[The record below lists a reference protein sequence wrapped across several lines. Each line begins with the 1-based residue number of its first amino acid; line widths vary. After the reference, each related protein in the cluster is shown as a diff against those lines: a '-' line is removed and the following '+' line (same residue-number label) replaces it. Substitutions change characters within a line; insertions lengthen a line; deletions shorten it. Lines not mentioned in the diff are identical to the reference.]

1 MSLLTK
7 IRCGLVLALPLTA
20 ISLFSALGAQEPR
33 RDQNKNNAPAAR
45 PSQERPGEFDKNR
58 RDGGK
63 GPMPDNRNSGPNNGP
78 RDWGKGPM
86 PAMGG
91 KGFVN
96 PNMTP
101 PRPDKELEAW
111 IKILAEK
118 MTDRNDNI
126 RNSARRALVSVGPD
140 AMFSLKEMTESKDAA
155 TAVAA
160 RNIMMEIGRS
170 SMQQNM
176 MMQRGGMPFGGP
188 QGMPGMGG
196 WGKINPQDMN
206 RKAGPSRDGDKGNR
220 PEAGKPEG
228 DRKANPPREGDRGA
242 RPEAGKPEAGR
253 PEGER
258 KAGPANPP
266 RDGDKRPEAGRPE
279 GERKAGPANPPR
291 EGDKRPE
298 AGKPEGDRKANPPRE
313 GDRRGPGVGPEA
325 RERMLNDLNLSKDV
339 RAKVEG
345 IINTQQE
352 KIKDVIAKGR
362 EANGDR
368 EKIMAEVRELQQN
381 MAKSLKEAMGE
392 EKFKAFMKNAP
403 MLFNRGAGP
412 DGSQPGKGAPRQK
425 Q

>member
-1 MSLLTK
+1 MSSYTK
-7 IRCGLVLALPLTA
+7 ICCGLVLVLPLTA
-20 ISLFSALGAQEPR
+20 LSFFGVLGAQEPK
-33 RDQNKNNAPAAR
+33 RDQSKNNSPA
-45 PSQERPGEFDKNR
+45 ERPGQDRPGVPGAN
-58 RDGGK
+58 
-63 GPMPDNRNSGPNNGP
+63 NNGP
-78 RDWGKGPM
+78 RDFNKGPI
-86 PAMGG
+86 PGMGG
-91 KGFVN
+91 KGFIN

-118 MTDRNDNI
+118 MTDRNDDI
-126 RNSARRALVSVGPD
+126 RNSARRALVSVGPA

-160 RNIMMEIGRS
+160 RNVMMEIGRS
-170 SMQQNM
+170 TMQKNM

-196 WGKINPQDMN
+196 WGKMNPQDMN
-206 RKAGPSRDGDKGNR
+206 RKAGPGG
-220 PEAGKPEG
+220 
-228 DRKANPPREGDRGA
+228 PPREGDRGA
-242 RPEAGKPEAGR
+242 RPEAGKPETGR

-258 KAGPANPP
+258 KAGP
-266 RDGDKRPEAGRPE
+266 
-279 GERKAGPANPPR
+279 
-291 EGDKRPE
+291 
-298 AGKPEGDRKANPPRE
+298 ANPPRE

-339 RAKVEG
+339 RAKVES
-345 IINTQQE
+345 IMNTQQE

-381 MAKSLKEAMGE
+381 MAMSLKEAMGE

-403 MLFNRGAGP
+403 MFNRGVNPQGRDA
-412 DGSQPGKGAPRQK
+412 SR
-425 Q
+425 

>member
-1 MSLLTK
+1 MSSYTK
-7 IRCGLVLALPLTA
+7 ICCGLVLVLPLTA
-20 ISLFSALGAQEPR
+20 LSLFGVLGAQEPK
-33 RDQNKNNAPAAR
+33 RDQSKNNSPA
-45 PSQERPGEFDKNR
+45 ERPGQDR
-58 RDGGK
+58 
-63 GPMPDNRNSGPNNGP
+63 SGVPGANNNGP
-78 RDWGKGPM
+78 RDFNKGPM
-86 PAMGG
+86 PGMGG
-91 KGFVN
+91 KGFIN

-118 MTDRNDNI
+118 MTDRNDDI
-126 RNSARRALVSVGPD
+126 RNSARRALVSVGPA

-160 RNIMMEIGRS
+160 RNVMMEIGRS
-170 SMQQNM
+170 TMQKNM

-196 WGKINPQDMN
+196 WGKMSPQDMN
-206 RKAGPSRDGDKGNR
+206 RKAGPGGPPREGDRGAR
-220 PEAGKPEG
+220 PEAGKPETGRPEGERKAGPDNPPREGDKRPEAGRPEG
-228 DRKANPPREGDRGA
+228 DRKANPPREGDR

-266 RDGDKRPEAGRPE
+266 REGDRGARPEAG
-279 GERKAGPANPPR
+279 
-291 EGDKRPE
+291 PE
-298 AGKPEGDRKANPPRE
+298 AK
-313 GDRRGPGVGPEA
+313 
-325 RERMLNDLNLSKDV
+325 ERIFNELNLSKDV
-339 RAKVEG
+339 RAKVES

-403 MLFNRGAGP
+403 MLFNRGVSPQGRDA
-412 DGSQPGKGAPRQK
+412 SR
-425 Q
+425 

>member
-1 MSLLTK
+1 MSSYTK
-7 IRCGLVLALPLTA
+7 ICCGLVLVLPLTA
-20 ISLFSALGAQEPR
+20 LSLFGVLGAQEPK
-33 RDQNKNNAPAAR
+33 RDQSKNNSPA
-45 PSQERPGEFDKNR
+45 ERPGQDR
-58 RDGGK
+58 
-63 GPMPDNRNSGPNNGP
+63 SGVPGANNNGP
-78 RDWGKGPM
+78 RDFNKGPM
-86 PAMGG
+86 PGMGG
-91 KGFVN
+91 KGFIN

-118 MTDRNDNI
+118 MTDRNDDI
-126 RNSARRALVSVGPD
+126 RNSARRALVSVGPA

-160 RNIMMEIGRS
+160 RNVMMEIGRS
-170 SMQQNM
+170 TMQKNM
-176 MMQRGGMPFGGP
+176 MMQRGSMPFGGP

-196 WGKINPQDMN
+196 WGKMNPQDMN
-206 RKAGPSRDGDKGNR
+206 RKAGPGG
-220 PEAGKPEG
+220 
-228 DRKANPPREGDRGA
+228 PPREGDRGA
-242 RPEAGKPEAGR
+242 RPEAGKPEG
-253 PEGER
+253 
-258 KAGPANPP
+258 
-266 RDGDKRPEAGRPE
+266 GRPE

-298 AGKPEGDRKANPPRE
+298 AGRPEGDRKANPPRE
-313 GDRRGPGVGPEA
+313 GDKRPEAGKPEGERKAGPANPPREGDRGARPQAGPEA
-325 RERMLNDLNLSKDV
+325 KERILNELNLSKDV

-381 MAKSLKEAMGE
+381 MAMSLKEAMGE

-403 MLFNRGAGP
+403 MFNRGVNPQGRDA
-412 DGSQPGKGAPRQK
+412 SR
-425 Q
+425 

>member
-140 AMFSLKEMTESKDAA
+140 AMFSLKEMTQSKDAA

-160 RNIMMEIGRS
+160 RNVMMEIGRS

-176 MMQRGGMPFGGP
+176 MMQKGGMPFAAP
-188 QGMPGMGG
+188 KGMPGMGG
-196 WGKINPQDMN
+196 WGKMNPQDMN
-206 RKAGPSRDGDKGNR
+206 RKAGPGGPPREGDQGNRPGVGKREGDKNKRPEGRPDGDQIVGPEADRPKGDPKARPETGKPDGDRKSGPGAGPSRDGDKGKR
-220 PEAGKPEG
+220 PDG
-228 DRKANPPREGDRGA
+228 DRKGGS
-242 RPEAGKPEAGR
+242 GR
-253 PEGER
+253 P
-258 KAGPANPP
+258 P
-266 RDGDKRPEAGRPE
+266 
-279 GERKAGPANPPR
+279 
-291 EGDKRPE
+291 
-298 AGKPEGDRKANPPRE
+298 
-313 GDRRGPGVGPEA
+313 
-325 RERMLNDLNLSKDV
+325 
-339 RAKVEG
+339 
-345 IINTQQE
+345 
-352 KIKDVIAKGR
+352 
-362 EANGDR
+362 
-368 EKIMAEVRELQQN
+368 QN
-381 MAKSLKEAMGE
+381 
-392 EKFKAFMKNAP
+392 
-403 MLFNRGAGP
+403 
-412 DGSQPGKGAPRQK
+412 
-425 Q
+425 

>member
-1 MSLLTK
+1 MSSYTK
-7 IRCGLVLALPLTA
+7 ICCGLVLVLPLTA
-20 ISLFSALGAQEPR
+20 LSLFGVLGAQEPK
-33 RDQNKNNAPAAR
+33 RDQSKNNSPA
-45 PSQERPGEFDKNR
+45 ERPGQDR
-58 RDGGK
+58 
-63 GPMPDNRNSGPNNGP
+63 SGVPGANNNGP
-78 RDWGKGPM
+78 RDFNKGPM
-86 PAMGG
+86 PGMGG
-91 KGFVN
+91 KGFIN

-118 MTDRNDNI
+118 MTDRNDDI
-126 RNSARRALVSVGPD
+126 RNSARRALVSVGPA

-160 RNIMMEIGRS
+160 RNVMMEIGRS
-170 SMQQNM
+170 TMQKNM

-196 WGKINPQDMN
+196 WGKMNPQDMN
-206 RKAGPSRDGDKGNR
+206 RKAGPGG
-220 PEAGKPEG
+220 
-228 DRKANPPREGDRGA
+228 PPREGDRGA
-242 RPEAGKPEAGR
+242 RPEAGKPET
-253 PEGER
+253 
-258 KAGPANPP
+258 
-266 RDGDKRPEAGRPE
+266 GRPE

-298 AGKPEGDRKANPPRE
+298 AGRPEGDRKANPPRE
-313 GDRRGPGVGPEA
+313 GDKRPEAGKPEGERKANPSREGDRGARPQAGPEA
-325 RERMLNDLNLSKDV
+325 KERILNELNLSKDV

-403 MLFNRGAGP
+403 MLFNRGVSPQGRDA
-412 DGSQPGKGAPRQK
+412 SR
-425 Q
+425 

>member
-140 AMFSLKEMTESKDAA
+140 AMFSLKEMTQSKDAA

-160 RNIMMEIGRS
+160 RNVMMEIGRS

-196 WGKINPQDMN
+196 WGKMNPQDMN

-228 DRKANPPREGDRGA
+228 DRKANPPR
-242 RPEAGKPEAGR
+242 
-253 PEGER
+253 
-258 KAGPANPP
+258 
-266 RDGDKRPEAGRPE
+266 DGDNRPDAGRPE

-291 EGDKRPE
+291 EGD
-298 AGKPEGDRKANPPRE
+298 
-313 GDRRGPGVGPEA
+313 
-325 RERMLNDLNLSKDV
+325 
-339 RAKVEG
+339 
-345 IINTQQE
+345 
-352 KIKDVIAKGR
+352 
-362 EANGDR
+362 
-368 EKIMAEVRELQQN
+368 
-381 MAKSLKEAMGE
+381 
-392 EKFKAFMKNAP
+392 
-403 MLFNRGAGP
+403 
-412 DGSQPGKGAPRQK
+412 
-425 Q
+425 

>member
-1 MSLLTK
+1 MSSYTK
-7 IRCGLVLALPLTA
+7 ICCGLVLVLPLTA
-20 ISLFSALGAQEPR
+20 LSLFGVLGAQEPK
-33 RDQNKNNAPAAR
+33 RDQSKNNSPA
-45 PSQERPGEFDKNR
+45 ERPGQDR
-58 RDGGK
+58 
-63 GPMPDNRNSGPNNGP
+63 SGVPGANNNGP
-78 RDWGKGPM
+78 RDFNKGPM
-86 PAMGG
+86 PGMGG
-91 KGFVN
+91 KGFIN

-118 MTDRNDNI
+118 MTDRNDDI
-126 RNSARRALVSVGPD
+126 RNSARRALVSVGPA

-160 RNIMMEIGRS
+160 RNVMMEIGRS
-170 SMQQNM
+170 TMQKNM

-196 WGKINPQDMN
+196 WGKMNPQDMN
-206 RKAGPSRDGDKGNR
+206 RKAGPGG
-220 PEAGKPEG
+220 
-228 DRKANPPREGDRGA
+228 PPREGDRGA
-242 RPEAGKPEAGR
+242 RPEAGKPET
-253 PEGER
+253 
-258 KAGPANPP
+258 
-266 RDGDKRPEAGRPE
+266 GRPE

-298 AGKPEGDRKANPPRE
+298 AGRPEGDRKANPPRE
-313 GDRRGPGVGPEA
+313 GDKRPEAGKPEGERKANPPREGDRGARPEAGPEA
-325 RERMLNDLNLSKDV
+325 KERIFNELNLSKDV
-339 RAKVEG
+339 RAKVES
-345 IINTQQE
+345 IMNTQQE

-403 MLFNRGAGP
+403 MLFNRGVSPQGRDA
-412 DGSQPGKGAPRQK
+412 SR
-425 Q
+425 

>member
-1 MSLLTK
+1 MSSYTK
-7 IRCGLVLALPLTA
+7 ICCGLVLVLPLTA
-20 ISLFSALGAQEPR
+20 LSFFGVLGAQEPK
-33 RDQNKNNAPAAR
+33 RDQSKNNSPA
-45 PSQERPGEFDKNR
+45 ERPGQDRPGVPGAN
-58 RDGGK
+58 
-63 GPMPDNRNSGPNNGP
+63 NNGP
-78 RDWGKGPM
+78 RDFNKGPI
-86 PAMGG
+86 PGMGG
-91 KGFVN
+91 KGFIN

-118 MTDRNDNI
+118 MTDRNDDI
-126 RNSARRALVSVGPD
+126 RNSARRALVSVGPA

-160 RNIMMEIGRS
+160 RNVMMEIGRS
-170 SMQQNM
+170 TMQKNM

-196 WGKINPQDMN
+196 WGKMNPQDMN
-206 RKAGPSRDGDKGNR
+206 RKAGPGGPPREGDRGAR
-220 PEAGKPEG
+220 PEAGKSEG
-228 DRKANPPREGDRGA
+228 ERKANPPREGDK

-258 KAGPANPP
+258 KAGP
-266 RDGDKRPEAGRPE
+266 
-279 GERKAGPANPPR
+279 
-291 EGDKRPE
+291 
-298 AGKPEGDRKANPPRE
+298 ANPPRE

-339 RAKVEG
+339 RAKVES
-345 IINTQQE
+345 IMNTQQE

-381 MAKSLKEAMGE
+381 MAMSLKEAMGE

-403 MLFNRGAGP
+403 MFNRGVSPQGRDA
-412 DGSQPGKGAPRQK
+412 SR
-425 Q
+425 

>member
-1 MSLLTK
+1 MSSYTK
-7 IRCGLVLALPLTA
+7 ICCGLVLVLPLTA
-20 ISLFSALGAQEPR
+20 LSLFGVLGAQEPKR
-33 RDQNKNNAPAAR
+33 EQSKNNFPA
-45 PSQERPGEFDKNR
+45 ERPGQDRPGVPGAN
-58 RDGGK
+58 
-63 GPMPDNRNSGPNNGP
+63 NNGP
-78 RDWGKGPM
+78 RDFNKGPM
-86 PAMGG
+86 PGMGG
-91 KGFVN
+91 KSFIN

-118 MTDRNDNI
+118 MTDRNDDI
-126 RNSARRALVSVGPD
+126 RNSARRALVSVGPA

-160 RNIMMEIGRS
+160 RNMMMEIGRS
-170 SMQQNM
+170 TMQKNM

-196 WGKINPQDMN
+196 WGKMNPQDMN
-206 RKAGPSRDGDKGNR
+206 RKAGPGGPPREGDRGARPEAGKSEGERKANPPREGDKR
-220 PEAGKPEG
+220 PEAGKPEAG
-228 DRKANPPREGDRGA
+228 RPEGERKAGPANPPREGDRGA

-258 KAGPANPP
+258 KAGP
-266 RDGDKRPEAGRPE
+266 
-279 GERKAGPANPPR
+279 
-291 EGDKRPE
+291 
-298 AGKPEGDRKANPPRE
+298 ANPPRE

-339 RAKVEG
+339 RAKVES
-345 IINTQQE
+345 IMNTQQE
-352 KIKDVIAKGR
+352 KIKDVISKGR

-381 MAKSLKEAMGE
+381 MAMSLKEAMGE

-403 MLFNRGAGP
+403 MFNRGVSPQGRDA
-412 DGSQPGKGAPRQK
+412 SR
-425 Q
+425 

>member
-1 MSLLTK
+1 MYFLSKGIIMSSYTK
-7 IRCGLVLALPLTA
+7 ICCGLVLVLPLTA
-20 ISLFSALGAQEPR
+20 LSLFGVLGAQEPK
-33 RDQNKNNAPAAR
+33 RDQSKNNSPA
-45 PSQERPGEFDKNR
+45 ERPGQDRPGVPGAN
-58 RDGGK
+58 
-63 GPMPDNRNSGPNNGP
+63 NNGP
-78 RDWGKGPM
+78 RDFNKGPI
-86 PAMGG
+86 PGMGG
-91 KGFVN
+91 KGFIN

-118 MTDRNDNI
+118 MTDRNDDI
-126 RNSARRALVSVGPD
+126 RNSARRALVSVGPA

-160 RNIMMEIGRS
+160 RNVMMEIGRS
-170 SMQQNM
+170 TMQKNM
-176 MMQRGGMPFGGP
+176 MMQRGGMPFGSP

-196 WGKINPQDMN
+196 WGKMNPQDMN
-206 RKAGPSRDGDKGNR
+206 RKAGPGG
-220 PEAGKPEG
+220 
-228 DRKANPPREGDRGA
+228 PPREGDRGA
-242 RPEAGKPEAGR
+242 RPEAGKS
-253 PEGER
+253 EGER
-258 KAGPANPP
+258 KANPP
-266 RDGDKRPEAGRPE
+266 REGDKRPEAGKPEAGRPE

-298 AGKPEGDRKANPPRE
+298 AGRPEGERKAGPANPPRE

-339 RAKVEG
+339 RAKVES

-381 MAKSLKEAMGE
+381 MAMSLKEAMGE

-403 MLFNRGAGP
+403 MFNRGVNPQGRDA
-412 DGSQPGKGAPRQK
+412 SR
-425 Q
+425 

>member
-1 MSLLTK
+1 MSSYTK
-7 IRCGLVLALPLTA
+7 ICCGLVLVLPLTA
-20 ISLFSALGAQEPR
+20 LSLFGVLGAQEPK
-33 RDQNKNNAPAAR
+33 RDQSKNNSPA
-45 PSQERPGEFDKNR
+45 ERPGQDR
-58 RDGGK
+58 
-63 GPMPDNRNSGPNNGP
+63 SGVPGANNNGP
-78 RDWGKGPM
+78 RDFNKGPM
-86 PAMGG
+86 PGMGG
-91 KGFVN
+91 KGFIN

-118 MTDRNDNI
+118 MTDRNDDI
-126 RNSARRALVSVGPD
+126 RNSARRALVSVGPA

-160 RNIMMEIGRS
+160 RNVMMEIGRS
-170 SMQQNM
+170 TMQKNM
-176 MMQRGGMPFGGP
+176 MMQRGSMPFGGP

-196 WGKINPQDMN
+196 WGKMNPQDMN
-206 RKAGPSRDGDKGNR
+206 RKAGPGG
-220 PEAGKPEG
+220 
-228 DRKANPPREGDRGA
+228 PPREGDRGA
-242 RPEAGKPEAGR
+242 RPEAGKPEG
-253 PEGER
+253 
-258 KAGPANPP
+258 
-266 RDGDKRPEAGRPE
+266 GRPE

-298 AGKPEGDRKANPPRE
+298 AGRPEGDRKANPPRE
-313 GDRRGPGVGPEA
+313 GDKRPEAGKPEGERKANPPREGDRGARPEAGPEA
-325 RERMLNDLNLSKDV
+325 KERMLNELNLSKDV

-381 MAKSLKEAMGE
+381 MAMSLKEAMGE

-403 MLFNRGAGP
+403 MFNRGVNPQGRDA
-412 DGSQPGKGAPRQK
+412 SR
-425 Q
+425 

>member
-1 MSLLTK
+1 MIMSLLTK

-78 RDWGKGPM
+78 RDFNKGPM
-86 PAMGG
+86 PGMGG

-118 MTDRNDNI
+118 MTDRNDDI
-126 RNSARRALVSVGPD
+126 RNSARRALVSVGPA

-160 RNIMMEIGRS
+160 RNVMMEIGRS
-170 SMQQNM
+170 TMQKNM

-196 WGKINPQDMN
+196 WGKMNPQDMN
-206 RKAGPSRDGDKGNR
+206 RKAGPGGPPREGDQGNRPGVGKPEGDRKSGYGKGGSSREGDKNKRPEGRPEGDRKVGPEADRPKGDPKARPETGKPEGERKAGPSAGPSRDGDKGNR
-220 PEAGKPEG
+220 PDAGKPEG
-228 DRKANPPREGDRGA
+228 DRKAGPG
-242 RPEAGKPEAGR
+242 
-253 PEGER
+253 
-258 KAGPANPP
+258 AGPS
-266 RDGDKRPEAGRPE
+266 RDGDKG
-279 GERKAGPANPPR
+279 
-291 EGDKRPE
+291 KRPD
-298 AGKPEGDRKANPPRE
+298 GDRKGGSGRPP
-313 GDRRGPGVGPEA
+313 
-325 RERMLNDLNLSKDV
+325 
-339 RAKVEG
+339 
-345 IINTQQE
+345 
-352 KIKDVIAKGR
+352 
-362 EANGDR
+362 
-368 EKIMAEVRELQQN
+368 QN
-381 MAKSLKEAMGE
+381 
-392 EKFKAFMKNAP
+392 
-403 MLFNRGAGP
+403 
-412 DGSQPGKGAPRQK
+412 
-425 Q
+425 

>member
-1 MSLLTK
+1 MYFLSKGIIMSSYTK
-7 IRCGLVLALPLTA
+7 ICCGLVLVLPLTA
-20 ISLFSALGAQEPR
+20 LSLFGVLGAQEPK
-33 RDQNKNNAPAAR
+33 RDQSKNNSPA
-45 PSQERPGEFDKNR
+45 ERPGQDRPGVPGAN
-58 RDGGK
+58 
-63 GPMPDNRNSGPNNGP
+63 NNGP
-78 RDWGKGPM
+78 RDFNKGPI
-86 PAMGG
+86 PGMGG
-91 KGFVN
+91 KGFIN

-118 MTDRNDNI
+118 MTDRNDDI
-126 RNSARRALVSVGPD
+126 RNSARRALVSVGPA

-160 RNIMMEIGRS
+160 RNVMMEIGRS
-170 SMQQNM
+170 TMQKNM

-196 WGKINPQDMN
+196 WGKMNPQDMN
-206 RKAGPSRDGDKGNR
+206 RKAGPGGPPREGDRGAR
-220 PEAGKPEG
+220 PEAGKSEG
-228 DRKANPPREGDRGA
+228 ERKANPPREGDK

-266 RDGDKRPEAGRPE
+266 REGDRGARPEAGKPETGRPE
-279 GERKAGPANPPR
+279 GERKAGP
-291 EGDKRPE
+291 
-298 AGKPEGDRKANPPRE
+298 ANPPRE

-339 RAKVEG
+339 RAKVES
-345 IINTQQE
+345 IMNTQQE
-352 KIKDVIAKGR
+352 KIKDVISKGR

-381 MAKSLKEAMGE
+381 MAMSLKEAMGE

-403 MLFNRGAGP
+403 MFNRGVSPQGRDA
-412 DGSQPGKGAPRQK
+412 SR
-425 Q
+425 

>member
-140 AMFSLKEMTESKDAA
+140 AMFSLKEMTQSKDAA

-160 RNIMMEIGRS
+160 RNVMMEIGRS

-176 MMQRGGMPFGGP
+176 MMQKGGMPFAAP
-188 QGMPGMGG
+188 KGMPGMGG
-196 WGKINPQDMN
+196 WGKMNPQDMN
-206 RKAGPSRDGDKGNR
+206 RKAGPGGPPREGDQGNRPDAGRPEGDRKAGPGPGNPGAGPSRDGDKGKR
-220 PEAGKPEG
+220 PDG
-228 DRKANPPREGDRGA
+228 DRKGGS
-242 RPEAGKPEAGR
+242 GR
-253 PEGER
+253 P
-258 KAGPANPP
+258 P
-266 RDGDKRPEAGRPE
+266 
-279 GERKAGPANPPR
+279 
-291 EGDKRPE
+291 
-298 AGKPEGDRKANPPRE
+298 
-313 GDRRGPGVGPEA
+313 
-325 RERMLNDLNLSKDV
+325 
-339 RAKVEG
+339 
-345 IINTQQE
+345 
-352 KIKDVIAKGR
+352 
-362 EANGDR
+362 
-368 EKIMAEVRELQQN
+368 QN
-381 MAKSLKEAMGE
+381 
-392 EKFKAFMKNAP
+392 
-403 MLFNRGAGP
+403 
-412 DGSQPGKGAPRQK
+412 
-425 Q
+425 